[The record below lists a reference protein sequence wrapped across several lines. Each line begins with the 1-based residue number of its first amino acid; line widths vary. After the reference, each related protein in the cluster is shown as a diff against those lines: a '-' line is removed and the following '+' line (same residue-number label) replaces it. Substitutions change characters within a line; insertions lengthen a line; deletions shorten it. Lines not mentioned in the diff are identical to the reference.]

1 MFGKQTRHF
10 WTTLA
15 EMKTPFCPRG
25 ANSPTKG
32 QTEDRHTDTDT
43 ESGGLSS
50 GQLA

>member
-32 QTEDRHTDTDT
+32 VP
-43 ESGGLSS
+43 GGHHRGGGTVKITSS
-50 GQLA
+50 N